1 MQEIK
6 RLRGFRFGF
15 CFGNTAVGR
24 TEAGTVAL
32 WNFEGIESCCWESV
46 MFDQLRDDGMMR

>member
-6 RLRGFRFGF
+6 RLRGFCFGV

-32 WNFEGIESCCWESV
+32 WNFEGIESCWESV